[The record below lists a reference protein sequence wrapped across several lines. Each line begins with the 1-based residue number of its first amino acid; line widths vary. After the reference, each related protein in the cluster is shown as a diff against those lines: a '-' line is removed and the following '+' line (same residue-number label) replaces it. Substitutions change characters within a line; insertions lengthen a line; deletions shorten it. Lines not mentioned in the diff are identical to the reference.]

1 MGSGHD
7 LTIMTP
13 GSPRG
18 EPAIRVETFGRL
30 VIVPAGGRTAAGL
43 PPVRSALL
51 VFLAVERDVSRE
63 EALTLFWPE
72 SNAHQARHSLN
83 QVLHRLR
90 ADLGAG
96 WLQVSGDRLQATPAL
111 QADVHEFM
119 AAIEASEPDRAI
131 GLYRGRF
138 LQGAHLGKHREE
150 RQVARTAAADT
161 PWLLPSLFWELRAL
175 AGMGRFA
182 EIRARVADAHPLP
195 EHGIP
200 CPDRFIVFRDDFTF
214 TGGTGR
220 FASATGGGTG
230 EGRLD
235 IKGDPRSGGLRG
247 VRSRWPRSGRVSRSN
262 APAAGGS
269 GARQIAG
276 HPGGRR
282 AWARS

>member
-51 VFLAVERDVSRE
+51 VFLAVERD
-63 EALTLFWPE
+63 
-72 SNAHQARHSLN
+72 
-83 QVLHRLR
+83 
-90 ADLGAG
+90 
-96 WLQVSGDRLQATPAL
+96 
-111 QADVHEFM
+111 
-119 AAIEASEPDRAI
+119 EASEPDRAI
-131 GLYRGRF
+131 ALYRGRF
-138 LQGAHLGKHREE
+138 LQWAHLGKHREE

-200 CPDRFIVFRDDFTF
+200 CPDRF
-214 TGGTGR
+214 
-220 FASATGGGTG
+220 
-230 EGRLD
+230 RL
-235 IKGDPRSGGLRG
+235 
-247 VRSRWPRSGRVSRSN
+247 
-262 APAAGGS
+262 
-269 GARQIAG
+269 
-276 HPGGRR
+276 RR
-282 AWARS
+282 CPPV